1 MRHNHS
7 DIHYGICSYY
17 DFLAAILK
25 ENTEKK
31 HTLWPKMNFR
41 TLFQPIFFTSVVIAQ
56 DLVTQ
61 ASVCQD
67 GDFDADSPSCNA
79 LAIEFAVN
87 VPVCVEEGKVDCKV
101 LVSECDNELRNLQLY
116 NGCSCAMVVCPT
128 MEYVER
134 LMRLK
139 AESDAQIEAD
149 RIELESLSSSSNTV
163 GGENPNEFSYGKQ
176 VPVAINVFRGIFAFG
191 VAFMLNQ

>member
-1 MRHNHS
+1 
-7 DIHYGICSYY
+7 
-17 DFLAAILK
+17 
-25 ENTEKK
+25 
-31 HTLWPKMNFR
+31 MNFR
-41 TLFQPIFFTSVVIAQ
+41 TLFLPIFFTVVIAQ

-67 GDFDADSPSCNA
+67 GDFDADSQGSCNA

-87 VPVCVEEGKVDCKV
+87 VPVCVEEGKVDCTV
-101 LVSECDNELRNLQLY
+101 LVSECDNDLRNLQLH
-116 NGCSCAMVVCPT
+116 NGCSCAMDVCPT
-128 MEYVER
+128 MEYVES

-163 GGENPNEFSYGKQ
+163 GGAQCSK
-176 VPVAINVFRGIFAFG
+176 INKNHKVGLHQLYRTEITI
-191 VAFMLNQ
+191 NR